1 MRPFLVSLCLCVF
14 VFSPSPPEI
23 RNPVGPDLGRM
34 RVIIA
39 GGGTGGHLFPGIAV
53 AREIQRRHARSE
65 ILFVGAEQGIESRI
79 VPKEGFPLKTL
90 PIGGIKGVGLQRK
103 IRNLAGMLDGLFR
116 ARGILRDFKP
126 DVVIGVGGY
135 ASFPTLMAAIFGGYP
150 RVIMEQ
156 NAIPGLANR
165 ALSRW
170 VDFAAVSDPQTQ
182 SYFRGRAVVT
192 GNPVRPEFKSIP
204 PKDHRVPYPILIFGG
219 SQGAQSV
226 NRAVME
232 GFKYLMDW
240 KDRLRFVHQTGERQL
255 DEVKRAYAEAGFEAD
270 VRVFFNDFHQ
280 QYAAADLIVARSG
293 ATTVAE
299 IKAAG
304 RAAVL
309 IPFPFATD
317 DHQTKNA
324 RAMVDEGAAVLIP
337 NADLTGERLA
347 GTVRDLVGN
356 PARLKEIESNARRIA
371 ILDAEQRIVN
381 LVEAAID
388 KHVEAN

>member
-1 MRPFLVSLCLCVF
+1 MK
-14 VFSPSPPEI
+14 
-23 RNPVGPDLGRM
+23 
-34 RVIIA
+34 VIIA

-53 AREIQRRHARSE
+53 AREIERRDPASS
-65 ILFVGAEQGIESRI
+65 ILFVGAEQGIEARI
-79 VPKEGFPLKTL
+79 VPKEGFNLQTL
-90 PIGGIKGVGLQRK
+90 PVGGIKGVGVVRQV
-103 IRNLAGMLDGLFR
+103 RNLGRNVAAVFK
-116 ARGILRDFKP
+116 AWQILREYKP
-126 DVVIGVGGY
+126 DAVIGVGGY
-135 ASFPTLMAAIFGGYP
+135 ASFPMLSAAILGAYP
-150 RVIMEQ
+150 RIIMEQ

-165 ALSRW
+165 ALGRW
-170 VDFAAVSDPQTQ
+170 VDFAAVSDPHTQ
-182 SYFRGRAVVT
+182 SYFGGRAVVT
-192 GNPVRPEFKSIP
+192 GNPVRPEFKSIL
-204 PKDHRVPYPILIFGG
+204 PKEHHVPYTILIFGG

-232 GFKYLMDW
+232 ALQHLMDW

-255 DEVKRAYAEAGFEAD
+255 DEVKRAYASAGFEAD

-280 QYAAADLIVARSG
+280 QYAAADLIVARAG

-324 RAMVDEGAAVLIP
+324 RAMADESAAVLIH
-337 NADLTGERLA
+337 NTELTGKRLA
-347 GTVRDLVGN
+347 STIRELVEH
-356 PARLKEIESNARRIA
+356 PSRLNEIESNARRIA

-381 LVEAAID
+381 LV
-388 KHVEAN
+388 

>member
-1 MRPFLVSLCLCVF
+1 
-14 VFSPSPPEI
+14 
-23 RNPVGPDLGRM
+23 M

-53 AREIQRRHARSE
+53 AREIQRRDAQSD
-65 ILFVGAEQGIESRI
+65 ILFVGAKQGIESKI
-79 VPKEGFPLKTL
+79 VPKEGFRLKTL
-90 PIGGIKGVGLQRK
+90 PIGGIKGVGFARRV
-103 IRNLAGMLDGLFR
+103 RNLVGMVEGVFK
-116 ARGILRDFKP
+116 AQGILRNFKP

-135 ASFPTLMAAIFGGYP
+135 ASFPMLMAAILGGYP

-156 NAIPGLANR
+156 NATPGLANR
-165 ALSRW
+165 ALGRW
-170 VDFAAVSDPQTQ
+170 VHFAAVSDPQTQ
-182 SYFRGRAVVT
+182 SYFGGRAVVT
-192 GNPVRPEFKSIP
+192 GNPVRPQFKSIL
-204 PKDHRVPYPILIFGG
+204 PKEHHIPYTILIFGG

-232 GFKYLMDW
+232 ALQHLMDW

-255 DEVKRAYAEAGFEAD
+255 DEVKRAYASAGFEAD
-270 VRVFFNDFHQ
+270 VRVFFDDFHQ
-280 QYAAADLIVARSG
+280 QYAAADLIVSRSG

-304 RAAVL
+304 RTAVL

-324 RAMVDEGAAVLIP
+324 RVMADENAAVLIH
-337 NADLTGERLA
+337 NAELTGKRLA
-347 GTVRDLVGN
+347 DTIRELVGD
-356 PARLKEIESNARRIA
+356 PVRLKEIESNARRIA

-388 KHVEAN
+388 RHAEAV